1 ASPSPIPHGQGIE
14 PRRIRVPSPT
24 WALDV
29 LLERRRAGDHARD
42 GGHDTSVAPDDR
54 EEHGPR
60 SRPVRAELTN
70 DLRQARELPK
80 GVLRLR
86 LRARRAFRR
95 AGRRAPAR
103 RRQHRGRIEAV
114 NNACRAREVV
124 VEEGSLAAFVWRFER
139 ANTPWSRRSARPR
152 WRRSPAPRTSSDAK
166 FVGPT

>member
-1 ASPSPIPHGQGIE
+1 
-14 PRRIRVPSPT
+14 
-24 WALDV
+24 
-29 LLERRRAGDHARD
+29 
-42 GGHDTSVAPDDR
+42 
-54 EEHGPR
+54 
-60 SRPVRAELTN
+60 
-70 DLRQARELPK
+70 QARELPK

-166 FVGPT
+166 FVGPTTAYAFMQAMGLVDDHAPDCVVRAEVERARTRFARPGR